1 MTWTPE
7 VTARCKAL
15 WGKMPSSM
23 IAGLLSEETGRP
35 FTRNSII
42 CKMNREGLSFR
53 GVTPMKS
60 RKRRPLRTDLSP
72 AELDAVRAVERE
84 YSRRKRARARGQ
96 PLPPLPD
103 RELLAGLPRPAAKR
117 QPKLAV
123 SPAPSALALA
133 LAPPRPIP
141 PMQASDVE
149 PSRRIPLTAIGL
161 FACRFIASDPL
172 ADGPA
177 LCCGHPVAEGSSW
190 CPGHRRLCTVP
201 TRYPLRRAA

>member
-15 WGKMPSSM
+15 WWKMSSRR
-23 IAGLLSEETGRP
+23 IAEIITDETGRP
-35 FTRNSII
+35 FTHNSII
-42 CKMNREGLSFR
+42 CKMNRERLSFR

-72 AELDAVRAVERE
+72 AELESVRAVERE

-96 PLPPLPD
+96 PLPPLPN
-103 RELLAGLPRPAAKR
+103 RELLAGLPRPAAK
-117 QPKLAV
+117 PKQKPAV
-123 SPAPSALALA
+123 TPAPSALALA
-133 LAPPRPIP
+133 PPRSVPAAAPASADIP
-141 PMQASDVE
+141 PSKG
-149 PSRRIPLTAIGL
+149 IPLTSVGM
-161 FACRFIASDPL
+161 FQCKFIEGDPL
-172 ADGPA
+172 DGPA

-201 TRYPLRRAA
+201 IRFTLRRAA